1 MEQEILK
8 KVSDMIDELQKEYN
22 RIDDGLDDYD
32 RGVVIGKYMNILD
45 TYNTISKL
53 IREGDNI

>member
-32 RGVVIGKYMNILD
+32 RGVVIGKYIG
-45 TYNTISKL
+45 YI
-53 IREGDNI
+53 

>member
-8 KVSDMIDELQKEYN
+8 LLKNMKNQLRKEYN

-32 RGVVIGKYMNILD
+32 RGVVIGIYIV
-45 TYNTISKL
+45 YI
-53 IREGDNI
+53 

>member
-8 KVSDMIDELQKEYN
+8 KVSDMIGELQKEYN

>member
-8 KVSDMIDELQKEYN
+8 KVSDMADKLKKEYD
-22 RIDDGLDDYD
+22 RIDDDLDDYD

-45 TYNTISKL
+45 TYNAISKL
-53 IREGDNI
+53 IREKE